1 MISYSDCNCTLL
13 QVDVFCPETP
23 YNVFRVRQGKKYRF
37 RLVGGTCTSCAYRFS
52 IEQHTLLIIAVDGS
66 PIEPVR
72 VNSIDM
78 YGGILRKYYIFV
90 LQNCKIFFLYSLLKI
105 VCKLMVFSVYW

>member
-1 MISYSDCNCTLL
+1 MISYSGCNCTLL

-52 IEQHTLLIIAVDGS
+52 IEQHALLIIAVDGS

-78 YGGILRKYYIFV
+78 YGGILRKYYI
-90 LQNCKIFFLYSLLKI
+90 LHTE
-105 VCKLMVFSVYW
+105 KLVFSKKKENLKNTLSA